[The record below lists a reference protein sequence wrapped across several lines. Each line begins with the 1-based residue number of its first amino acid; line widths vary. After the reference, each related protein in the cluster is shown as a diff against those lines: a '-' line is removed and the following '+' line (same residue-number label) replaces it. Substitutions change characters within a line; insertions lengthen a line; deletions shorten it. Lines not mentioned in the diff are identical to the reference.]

1 MRIILIISL
10 SVCLLF
16 SYSWIPLQGGIN
28 NRFSR
33 QTTKILKNKL
43 QSEDSPTE
51 LTVNQ
56 EVISATKQMIK
67 FYQEQDY
74 NLAWFADQEL
84 IGLASIFL
92 QIITRAK
99 QEGLQPADYHYQ
111 QIENLI
117 DKIKKADQKDQ
128 QFSWAVKLDLL
139 LTDAFF
145 NYSSHLLLGVNQAKN
160 LKQTSDRKEVNLI
173 QLLEKIVKRGQVK
186 KQLDNLKPKQLNY
199 KQLQQALIKYRKI
212 ASQGGWPSV
221 FSQDKLKKGDY
232 NQQVARLRKRLII
245 CGDLAKKE
253 TTSPKLFD
261 AALQQAVRKFQ
272 YRHGLEVTGI
282 VGKETVR
289 ELNISVAKRIEQL
302 KLNLDRLRQLPRDL
316 GSQYIFVNIPDFQLK
331 VKAQGKLVRTMKV
344 IVGKPTRQTPVFS
357 DQITYLVFN
366 PYWNIPR
373 RIAVDDLLPIL
384 QESPNYLARKN
395 IEVFAGEQGQWNRIN
410 PEQINWSQV
419 TADNFNY
426 KFRQQPGP
434 KNALGQVKFI
444 FPNQYSI
451 YLHDTPAEKLF
462 ERSYRACS
470 SGCVRLN
477 RPVKLARYLLRN
489 NHNWTS
495 SKVKEAVKQ
504 GGRVRVEIKKPVPVY
519 LVYLTAWVNED
530 GTLQFR
536 NDIYAK

>member
-282 VGKETVR
+282 VDKETVR

-384 QESPNYLARKN
+384 QENPNYLARKN
-395 IEVFAGEQGQWNRIN
+395 IEVFAGGRGQWNRIN